1 MAAGLQAFVVGVSR
15 FLSQRRLAS
24 FLITAVTLVL
34 MAESIQRVLPD
45 ARQGGVLM
53 WAFLAGAAY
62 AAIATAFWVRKGP
75 QSSRLFIAW
84 FSGIT
89 PALCGMAAALSGS
102 PALVMWLG
110 VLLAIGLRLGR
121 RGRQTRMTSR
131 RVQCCSD
138 RRVVIFH
145 PLDPRTTFLARRPK
159 LGSVVRLQTSSA
171 RPAASASRGR
181 RYAR

>member
-1 MAAGLQAFVVGVSR
+1 MAARLQAFVVGISR
-15 FLSQRRLAS
+15 FLSERRLAS

-34 MAESIQRVLPD
+34 MADSIRRVLPD

-53 WAFLAGAAY
+53 WAFLAVAAY
-62 AAIATAFWVRKGP
+62 AVIATVFWVRKGP

-110 VLLAIGLRLGR
+110 VLLAIGLVGWVAAA
-121 RGRQTRMTSR
+121 T
-131 RVQCCSD
+131 
-138 RRVVIFH
+138 
-145 PLDPRTTFLARRPK
+145 
-159 LGSVVRLQTSSA
+159 
-171 RPAASASRGR
+171 RPA
-181 RYAR
+181 